1 MCSERIVNIKFK
13 LLQKRLKQKDIAE
26 ELDVSESYISL
37 LINGEAAW
45 NRKYGMYIDRD
56 YSKIRC

>member
-13 LLQKRLKQKDIAE
+13 LLQKCLKQKDIAE

-37 LINGEAAW
+37 LINGK
-45 NRKYGMYIDRD
+45 RKSVKFDTWLKKNIGAV
-56 YSKIRC
+56 